1 MSLCV
6 KSLTIIGSVCLP
18 LQYCMQLM
26 PMPVTTL
33 LTSNGTPSNPT
44 GDQSTK
50 LKSTKMKSMMLRAS
64 CLTLWGKN
72 RGEWNGRQSPGVEP
86 RTPLAWATSALP
98 LSHDSQTTTNP
109 HNPLYV
115 LHRWYWIPQL
125 HIWQSLSMC
134 RQNSNRGWPEI
145 ISIRKEPMLSG
156 FLTLNARS
164 ILPHAG
170 NKWI

>member
-64 CLTLWGKN
+64 CLTL
-72 RGEWNGRQSPGVEP
+72 
-86 RTPLAWATSALP
+86 
-98 LSHDSQTTTNP
+98 
-109 HNPLYV
+109 
-115 LHRWYWIPQL
+115 
-125 HIWQSLSMC
+125 
-134 RQNSNRGWPEI
+134 
-145 ISIRKEPMLSG
+145 
-156 FLTLNARS
+156 
-164 ILPHAG
+164 
-170 NKWI
+170 